1 MVLAREDNPGDK
13 RLVGYVIAD
22 RTALTDIEGVRDAE
36 AKQTSDW
43 QAVFDAYYAESNP
56 EDDPRFNITGWDSSY
71 TGQPIPAPEM
81 AEWVDN
87 TVERILAL
95 KPDHIVEIGCGT
107 GLLLFRLYPHSSEY
121 IATDF
126 SGEVIEYVR
135 QVLARQS
142 EPAPQVKLQQKT
154 ADAFADTGGQ
164 APDTVIL
171 NSIVQYLPSVDY
183 LMEVLEKAVASV
195 APGGHIFLGDIR
207 SYAMLEEF
215 QSSVQLWQASDSTER
230 LALWQRVKQR
240 VAEEGELMLDPAFFY
255 GLRERLPGIS
265 RVEIQSKRGRNW
277 NEMTCFRYDVVLHVG
292 SEPARTLEPSWRD
305 WTRDAMSVSSLRSLL
320 QAGPE
325 LVAVTGVPNARTSDA
340 LKAHELLNQSVELQ
354 TISEIRSALASEQI
368 AAVDPEEIWALT
380 DEFPE
385 YTIRICPS
393 GMRHRGCVDVLMLHS
408 SAEELYVEFPDHS
421 IDVRATC
428 ASDPLRGKLMATF
441 VPQLR
446 RFVEARLPDYM
457 VPAAFVLLDALPL
470 TPNGKVDRKALPAPD
485 AARPVLQ
492 SAYEAPQTVAETT
505 LASIWADVL
514 KLERVG
520 IHDNFF
526 ELGGDSI
533 LSIQII
539 ARAAQAG
546 LKFNPRQVFQHQTVA
561 ELARVAGTGLV
572 IQAEQGEL
580 CGSVPLTPIQHWF
593 FATNT
598 HESHHFN
605 QARLLTLQQPIQP
618 EMIET
623 VLKALITH
631 HDALRLRF
639 VLTDNSWQQSYGALE
654 DLPVLQFI
662 DVSSLPEESQGEAIT
677 RECSRLQSSLNL
689 KEGPLM
695 RAAYFNVGVNSPAR
709 LFIVV
714 HHLAVD
720 GVSWRILLGDLT
732 AGLQQLLQGE
742 RLKLAPK
749 TTSLQYWATR
759 LKEYAGSEPLRQ
771 QLEYWTSEERDL
783 VHPLPMD
790 YSRGAN
796 TRSSQKAVR
805 VSLSEA
811 QTQALLQDVPSV
823 YHTQINDALLTALAE
838 TLSSWS
844 GEQRVLVDLEGHGR
858 EPLFE
863 EVDLSR
869 TVGWFTSLFPVLL
882 DVGGSTDVGSRLKR
896 IKESLREVP
905 ERGLGYGL
913 LRYMSQDE
921 GVRDALRKLPQ
932 AQVIF
937 NYHGHLDQVIED
949 TGIFGISHERAGDI
963 SSLSGARSHSL
974 EVLCRISGGR
984 LQIGWQ
990 FSANEYDLVTVEQL
1004 ATKYV
1009 ECLISLIEHCK
1020 SADSGGFTPSDF
1032 PDADVSQEALDR
1044 LLAGFLKK

>member
-1 MVLAREDNPGDK
+1 MEGACLVVAAPELHRDPVGLVALVQAAKITTLHFVPPMLKVFIETDGVSQCTSIRQVICSGEALPASLVNEFGARLPADLHNLYGPTEAAVDVSFWACPSDGRVETVPIGRPVWNTQLYVLDRKMCPVPVGVGGELYLGGVQLARGYLNRADLTAEKFVPHPFSEDPGARLYKTGDLVKYLPDGNVEYLGRLDHQVKIRGFRIELGEIENALMQHPGVHEAVVLAREDNPGDK
-13 RLVGYVIAD
+13 RLTAYVAVDRIALRDRAAVTDPLQHD
-22 RTALTDIEGVRDAE
+22 RTAKSDAE
-36 AKQTSDW
+36 PQQSTDW
-43 QAVFDAYYAESNP
+43 QAVLNVSYAESNP
-56 EDDPRFNITGWDSSY
+56 D
-71 TGQPIPAPEM
+71 
-81 AEWVDN
+81 
-87 TVERILAL
+87 
-95 KPDHIVEIGCGT
+95 
-107 GLLLFRLYPHSSEY
+107 
-121 IATDF
+121 
-126 SGEVIEYVR
+126 
-135 QVLARQS
+135 
-142 EPAPQVKLQQKT
+142 
-154 ADAFADTGGQ
+154 
-164 APDTVIL
+164 
-171 NSIVQYLPSVDY
+171 
-183 LMEVLEKAVASV
+183 
-195 APGGHIFLGDIR
+195 
-207 SYAMLEEF
+207 
-215 QSSVQLWQASDSTER
+215 
-230 LALWQRVKQR
+230 
-240 VAEEGELMLDPAFFY
+240 
-255 GLRERLPGIS
+255 
-265 RVEIQSKRGRNW
+265 
-277 NEMTCFRYDVVLHVG
+277 
-292 SEPARTLEPSWRD
+292 
-305 WTRDAMSVSSLRSLL
+305 
-320 QAGPE
+320 
-325 LVAVTGVPNARTSDA
+325 
-340 LKAHELLNQSVELQ
+340 
-354 TISEIRSALASEQI
+354 
-368 AAVDPEEIWALT
+368 
-380 DEFPE
+380 
-385 YTIRICPS
+385 
-393 GMRHRGCVDVLMLHS
+393 
-408 SAEELYVEFPDHS
+408 
-421 IDVRATC
+421 
-428 ASDPLRGKLMATF
+428 DPLRDKLIATF

-654 DLPVLQFI
+654 DLPVLQLI

-759 LKEYAGSEPLRQ
+759 LKEYAESEPLRQ

-805 VSLSEA
+805 
-811 QTQALLQDVPSV
+811 Q
-823 YHTQINDALLTALAE
+823 
-838 TLSSWS
+838 
-844 GEQRVLVDLEGHGR
+844 
-858 EPLFE
+858 
-863 EVDLSR
+863 
-869 TVGWFTSLFPVLL
+869 
-882 DVGGSTDVGSRLKR
+882 
-896 IKESLREVP
+896 P
-905 ERGLGYGL
+905 E
-913 LRYMSQDE
+913 
-921 GVRDALRKLPQ
+921 
-932 AQVIF
+932 
-937 NYHGHLDQVIED
+937 
-949 TGIFGISHERAGDI
+949 
-963 SSLSGARSHSL
+963 
-974 EVLCRISGGR
+974 
-984 LQIGWQ
+984 
-990 FSANEYDLVTVEQL
+990 
-1004 ATKYV
+1004 
-1009 ECLISLIEHCK
+1009 
-1020 SADSGGFTPSDF
+1020 
-1032 PDADVSQEALDR
+1032 
-1044 LLAGFLKK
+1044 